1 MQFWGI
7 IQKDPKQRMYLLRG
21 GRIGYFVFLR
31 VHFLYVYA
39 RVLILYTVE
48 EFASNQTHS
57 YWNHHKKIRM
67 NESQISNWK
76 STRMLESKIAV
87 PTALGS
93 LDLLFFL

>member
-1 MQFWGI
+1 
-7 IQKDPKQRMYLLRG
+7 LRG

-57 YWNHHKKIRM
+57 Y
-67 NESQISNWK
+67 
-76 STRMLESKIAV
+76 
-87 PTALGS
+87 
-93 LDLLFFL
+93 